1 MLLLRVGLNA
11 PHRPPEILILHKPS
25 GRCGSNPAARSP
37 SHEWPESAHLARSAR
52 PGEGHLAEPIADV
65 QPARREP
72 LFMPLDGHSNLLVVE
87 ACGGDRRVP
96 RREFRRSGGNAAG
109 AMLKWGSFARTI
121 EQKSCTYRLV
131 AGQGSARFSS
141 NSSHPSCGF
150 HG

>member
-72 LFMPLDGHSNLLVVE
+72 LFMPPLRPLPHGRIMNDRARAAGEPSTFPSDLRVERIGRAEFPMNVADERSKSFWMDDASVVE
-87 ACGGDRRVP
+87 AP
-96 RREFRRSGGNAAG
+96 P
-109 AMLKWGSFARTI
+109 LKTD
-121 EQKSCTYRLV
+121 EKC
-131 AGQGSARFSS
+131 
-141 NSSHPSCGF
+141 
-150 HG
+150 